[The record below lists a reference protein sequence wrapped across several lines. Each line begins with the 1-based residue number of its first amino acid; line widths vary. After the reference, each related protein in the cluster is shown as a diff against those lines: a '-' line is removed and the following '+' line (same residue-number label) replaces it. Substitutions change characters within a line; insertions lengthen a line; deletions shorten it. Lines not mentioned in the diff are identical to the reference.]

1 MTFSRN
7 LPISIRFRLELLDII
22 DQLCESEFDGSRTAC
37 VVALCNDGLKLRKF
51 QKMVIDNPEKQ
62 AEIIAEMNEKVENE
76 SVLEW
81 LASKTDRQKSA
92 YRDFLDEDLQ

>member
-37 VVALCNDGLKLRKF
+37 VVALCNDGLKLRRFEKTI
-51 QKMVIDNPEKQ
+51 QDNPEKSD
-62 AEIIAEMNEKVENE
+62 EIINEIMKKLKMN
-76 SVLEW
+76 L
-81 LASKTDRQKSA
+81 
-92 YRDFLDEDLQ
+92 FMIG